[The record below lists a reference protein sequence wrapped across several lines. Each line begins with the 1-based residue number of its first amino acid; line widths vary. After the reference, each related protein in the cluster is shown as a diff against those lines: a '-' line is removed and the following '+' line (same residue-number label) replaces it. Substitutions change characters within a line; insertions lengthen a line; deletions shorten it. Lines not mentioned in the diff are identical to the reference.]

1 MNVSQIIRL
10 GCFNADA
17 IKKAGTLSP
26 FVTDGELLAWAN
38 EGNRKLEMKLRMT
51 RASYFTRMKQSTDSV
66 SEKIMGIEYVP
77 SSSLPLMVGTNYL
90 TLPPDF
96 QELNYIKILTSG
108 YEGTPLMRRSHM
120 HSDFRQM
127 LADTQNRNPG
137 VQMFFD
143 IIGERQLLFVPRLS
157 VQLNVEIGYI
167 ARTKRL
173 FYYNTGSMSILDG
186 ISTMTGVGTRWA
198 AGGPFDSSYL
208 DCMFM
213 STGAAPTPD
222 PSLVYDG
229 VNLGRVKT
237 IDNDTQITLAS
248 AKIGT
253 LPVGSNYL
261 LSSIPVYAEEY
272 HYMLADYIS
281 SKILSKAGDPTAART
296 LTGWP
301 DNIADLTTTAARRQN
316 QDHETI
322 EDWNP
327 WS

>member
-38 EGNRKLEMKLRMT
+38 EGNRKLEMKLRMA
-51 RASYFTRMKQSTDSV
+51 RANYFTRTKQSTDAV
-66 SEKIMGIEYVP
+66 AEKIMGINYTP
-77 SSSLPLMVGTNYL
+77 STSLPLAVGTNYT
-90 TLPPDF
+90 TLPPDC

-108 YEGTPLMRRSHM
+108 YEGTPMIRRPHT

-127 LADTQNRNPG
+127 LQDTQNRNPG

-143 IIGERQLLFVPRLS
+143 IIGERQLIFVPRLS
-157 VQLNVEIGYI
+157 VKLDIEIGYV

-173 FYYNTGSMSILDG
+173 FYYNTGSITATDG
-186 ISTMTGVGTRWA
+186 SPTITGAGTRWST
-198 AGGPFDSSYL
+198 GGPFDSAYL
-208 DCMFM
+208 DCMFT

-229 VNLGRVKT
+229 VNLARVAA
-237 IDNDTQITLAS
+237 IVSDTEITLA
-248 AKIGT
+248 ANKVVT
-253 LPVGSNYL
+253 LAALSNYL
-261 LSSIPVYAEEY
+261 LSSVPVYSEEY
-272 HYMLADYIS
+272 HYNLADYIS
-281 SKILSKAGDPTAART
+281 YKILAKAGDQGAARA
-296 LTGWP
+296 LTQWQ
-301 DNIADLTTTAARRQN
+301 DNIGDMTTTAARRQN

>member
-38 EGNRKLEMKLRMT
+38 EGNRKLELKLRQT
-51 RASYFTRMKQSTDSV
+51 RANYFTRMKQSTDTV
-66 SEKIMGIEYVP
+66 SEKIMGIEYTP
-77 SSSLPLMVGTNYL
+77 SQNLPLAVGTNYA

-96 QELNYIKILTSG
+96 QELNYLKILTSG
-108 YEGTPLMRRSHM
+108 YEGTPMTRRPYT

-127 LADTQNRNPG
+127 MFDSQNRNPG

-143 IIGERQLLFVPRLS
+143 IIGERQLIFVPRLS
-157 VQLNVEIGYI
+157 VQLDIELGYV

-173 FYYNTGSMSILDG
+173 FYYNTGSMSILDTT
-186 ISTMTGVGTRWA
+186 STMTGVGTRWA
-198 AGGPFDSSYL
+198 AGGPFDSAYL
-208 DCMFM
+208 DCLFTE
-213 STGAAPTPD
+213 TGSVPVPD

-229 VNLGRVKT
+229 VNLARVKT
-237 IDNDTQITLAS
+237 IDGDTKITLAA

-253 LPVGSNYL
+253 LPVASNYL
-261 LSSIPVYAEEY
+261 LSSVPVYGEEY
-272 HYMLADYIS
+272 HYNLADYIAY
-281 SKILSKAGDPTAART
+281 KILSKAGDPTAQRT
-296 LTGWP
+296 LAQWP
-301 DNIADLTTTAARRQN
+301 DNIGDMITTSARRQN